1 MCRYSLN
8 PYRETAPQWS
18 DPLRAAFEGDD
29 ILDLHRSL
37 DEYRATP
44 LVSLPALADE
54 LGVGQVLVK
63 DEAHRFGLKAFKG
76 LGASYAVYRFVV
88 GELTS
93 RGDPVPPARDFY
105 RQPGV
110 VEAGRYTFCTAT
122 DGNHGRAVAFTARKL
137 RQRAVIFVPGNTV
150 PARIKAI
157 ESEGARVVTVDGS
170 YDDAVAEAAAIAQK
184 SGWQIISDTSWPGYE
199 DIPRWIMAGY
209 LTMFREIHEA
219 SLDTPRVD
227 IVVIQAGVGA
237 FAGAAAWY
245 YNMLHSVSGVKLMA
259 VEPTHAD
266 CLLQS
271 ISSAGGNP
279 VTVAAEQDSI
289 MAGLNCGTPSVVAW
303 PLVKHGFDLFLSVS
317 DDYCVRAMRRLYY
330 PEGDDV
336 RLVSG
341 ESGAAGLAALLALR
355 AEPSL
360 SPAVAF
366 LDLSPDSSV
375 LLINTEGDTGAAGF
389 GALVDAS
396 GHERG

>member
-1 MCRYSLN
+1 MCHYSLN
-8 PYRETAPQWS
+8 PYRETAPRWS
-18 DPLRAAFEGDD
+18 DPLREAFESDD

-44 LVSLPALADE
+44 LVSLPALAGE

-93 RGDPVPPARDFY
+93 GGDPVPPARDFY
-105 RQPGV
+105 RRPGV
-110 VEAGRYTFCTAT
+110 VAAGRYTFCTAT

-137 RQRAVIFVPGNTV
+137 SQRAVIFIPRNTV

-157 ESEGARVVTVDGS
+157 ESEGARVVMVDGS
-170 YDDAVAEAAAIAQK
+170 YDDAVAEAAAMAEK
-184 SGWQIISDTSWPGYE
+184 NGWQIISDTSWPGYE

-219 SLDTPRVD
+219 SPDTPRVD

-245 YNMLHSVSGVKLMA
+245 YNMLYSASRVKLVA

-289 MAGLNCGTPSVVAW
+289 MAGLNCGTPSLVAW
-303 PLVKHGFDLFLSVS
+303 PLVKYGFDLFLSVS
-317 DDYCVRAMRRLYY
+317 DDYCVRAMRRFYY
-330 PEGDDV
+330 PKGDDV

-360 SPAVAF
+360 SPVGAF
-366 LDLSPDSSV
+366 LDLGTNSSV
-375 LLINTEGDTGAAGF
+375 LLINTEGNTGNAGF
-389 GALVDAS
+389 GDIV
-396 GHERG
+396 